1 MAPKPKPGHAKR
13 RSTSPITATYSYDNP
28 APTAAIAPQTFSSN
42 PKPGHAKRRSTS
54 NIAAIYSYDDPAT
67 PTAATS
73 PQTFSFDTSAC
84 AAVTGATPLADSPA
98 AAPVVRPPSAAAAAT
113 APAAAATAPSRTS
126 KLSHLSAEDAAAE
139 KARFVKAHVYDCFI
153 KGGMPC

>member
-13 RSTSPITATYSYDNP
+13 RSTSPITATYSYNDP
-28 APTAAIAPQTFSSN
+28 APPPAAIA
-42 PKPGHAKRRSTS
+42 
-54 NIAAIYSYDDPAT
+54 
-67 PTAATS
+67 

>member
-13 RSTSPITATYSYDNP
+13 RSSPITAT
-28 APTAAIAPQTFSSN
+28 
-42 PKPGHAKRRSTS
+42 
-54 NIAAIYSYDDPAT
+54 YSYDDPAT

-73 PQTFSFDTSAC
+73 SQTFSFDTSAF

-113 APAAAATAPSRTS
+113 APAAAATAP

-139 KARFVKAHVYDCFI
+139 KARFVKAHVYACFI

>member
-13 RSTSPITATYSYDNP
+13 RSSPITATYSYDDP
-28 APTAAIAPQTFSSN
+28 APPPAAIA
-42 PKPGHAKRRSTS
+42 
-54 NIAAIYSYDDPAT
+54 
-67 PTAATS
+67 
-73 PQTFSFDTSAC
+73 PQTFSFDTSAF
-84 AAVTGATPLADSPA
+84 AAVTGATPLADAPA

-113 APAAAATAPSRTS
+113 APAAAATAPAAAATAP

-139 KARFVKAHVYDCFI
+139 KARFVKAHVYACFI

>member
-13 RSTSPITATYSYDNP
+13 RSTSPITATYSYDDP
-28 APTAAIAPQTFSSN
+28 APPPAAIA
-42 PKPGHAKRRSTS
+42 
-54 NIAAIYSYDDPAT
+54 
-67 PTAATS
+67 
-73 PQTFSFDTSAC
+73 PQTFSFDTSAF
-84 AAVTGATPLADSPA
+84 AAVTGATPLADAPA

-113 APAAAATAPSRTS
+113 ARAAAATAP

-139 KARFVKAHVYDCFI
+139 KARFVKADVYACFI

>member
-13 RSTSPITATYSYDNP
+13 RSSPITATYSYDDP
-28 APTAAIAPQTFSSN
+28 APPPAAIA
-42 PKPGHAKRRSTS
+42 
-54 NIAAIYSYDDPAT
+54 
-67 PTAATS
+67 
-73 PQTFSFDTSAC
+73 PQTFSFDTSAF

-113 APAAAATAPSRTS
+113 APAAAATAP

-139 KARFVKAHVYDCFI
+139 KARFVKAHVYACFI

>member
-13 RSTSPITATYSYDNP
+13 RSTSPITATYSYNDP
-28 APTAAIAPQTFSSN
+28 APPPAAIA
-42 PKPGHAKRRSTS
+42 
-54 NIAAIYSYDDPAT
+54 
-67 PTAATS
+67 
-73 PQTFSFDTSAC
+73 PQTFSFDTSAF

-98 AAPVVRPPSAAAAAT
+98 AAPVVRPPSAAAAAM
-113 APAAAATAPSRTS
+113 APSRTS

-139 KARFVKAHVYDCFI
+139 KARFVKAHVYACFI

>member
-13 RSTSPITATYSYDNP
+13 RSSPITATYSYDDP
-28 APTAAIAPQTFSSN
+28 APPPAAIAPQTFS
-42 PKPGHAKRRSTS
+42 
-54 NIAAIYSYDDPAT
+54 
-67 PTAATS
+67 
-73 PQTFSFDTSAC
+73 FDTTAF

-113 APAAAATAPSRTS
+113 AP
-126 KLSHLSAEDAAAE
+126 KLSHLGAEDAAAE
-139 KARFVKAHVYDCFI
+139 KDRFVKAHVYACFI

>member
-13 RSTSPITATYSYDNP
+13 RSSPITATYSYDDP
-28 APTAAIAPQTFSSN
+28 APP
-42 PKPGHAKRRSTS
+42 HA
-54 NIAAIYSYDDPAT
+54 
-67 PTAATS
+67 
-73 PQTFSFDTSAC
+73 PQTFSFDTSAF
-84 AAVTGATPLADSPA
+84 AAVTGATPLADAPA

-113 APAAAATAPSRTS
+113 APAAAATAP

-139 KARFVKAHVYDCFI
+139 KARFVKAHVYACFI